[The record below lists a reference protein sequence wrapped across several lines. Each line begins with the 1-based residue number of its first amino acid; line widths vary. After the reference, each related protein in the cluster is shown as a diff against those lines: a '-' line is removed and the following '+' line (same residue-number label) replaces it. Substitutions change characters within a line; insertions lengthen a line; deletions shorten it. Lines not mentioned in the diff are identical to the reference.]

1 MTAPQH
7 GSRYP
12 AGAWGPGRLV
22 MIVAV
27 VFFSLSALAF
37 AFATIHSDIGN
48 PYAWLAAGFAACAL
62 SWALP

>member
-1 MTAPQH
+1 MNAPQP

-12 AGAWGPGRLV
+12 AGTWA
-22 MIVAV
+22 MIAAA

-37 AFATIHSDIGN
+37 AFASIRSDIGT

>member
-22 MIVAV
+22 MMVAV
-27 VFFSLSALAF
+27 VFFALSALAF
-37 AFATIHSDIGN
+37 AFSQVSSDIG
-48 PYAWLAAGFAACAL
+48 PAFAWLAAGFAACAL

>member
-1 MTAPQH
+1 
-7 GSRYP
+7 
-12 AGAWGPGRLV
+12 
-22 MIVAV
+22 MIIAV
-27 VFFSLSALAF
+27 VFFTLSALSF